1 MVILMN
7 IEPKYSKFQEAFTW
21 VADAACG
28 IPKRVPVYAQLCELI
43 PGEVGQSAREVFQD
57 PELLNMGIFTVCE
70 KYGIDVPIVDLDT
83 YNIEAEAI
91 GQKISFHDDI
101 MPDIDRAHPL
111 IQEEGDLRKI
121 VTPDFDKAGR
131 CPFVVEAYTV
141 YERLIG
147 VKASLAFCAPFS
159 LAANIRG
166 IETLIMDMCL
176 KPEFAHDLMTRV
188 TEELLIPWLEYLKGK
203 FPQAP
208 AIVGADALASL
219 PIVNINLMNEFIA
232 PYVER
237 LREACGPTVC
247 VPNWTGERYAKNPE
261 EVMDIRLRVNPVF
274 VEGQDPDVEALGPEF
289 YKAYAEK
296 HDLSLLLG
304 VGAVFLRT
312 STPEEIFNRVKY
324 YVEVGGKKGRLLF
337 YLCNIEPGTPRE
349 NIKAAVD
356 AVHKYGTY
364 ERCNNTCEK

>member
-1 MVILMN
+1 MN
-7 IEPKYSKFQEAFTW
+7 STPKYYKFQEAFKW
-21 VADAACG
+21 AADTAHG
-28 IPKRVPVYAQLCELI
+28 IPKRVPIYAQTCELI
-43 PGEVGQSAREVFQD
+43 PEEMGKSAREVFRD
-57 PELLNMGIFTVCE
+57 PELLNIGTFAVCE
-70 KYGIDVPIVDLDT
+70 KYGIDIPIMEFDT

-91 GQKISFHDDI
+91 GQKINFYDDI
-101 MPDIDRAHPL
+101 MPDIDRTQPL
-111 IQEEGDLRKI
+111 IREESDIRKI
-121 VTPDFDKAGR
+121 ITPDFDKAGR
-131 CPFVVEAYTV
+131 CPFVIDVFTLFEKFV
-141 YERLIG
+141 G

-166 IETLIMDMCL
+166 IEPLIMDMCL
-176 KPEFAHDLMTRV
+176 KPAFAHELMSRV

-219 PIVNINLMNEFIA
+219 PIVNIKFMDEFIA

-261 EVMDIRLRVNPVF
+261 EVMDIRLRVNPGF

-296 HDLSLLLG
+296 HDLPLLLG

-312 STPEEIFNRVKY
+312 STPEEVFNRVKH
-324 YVEVGGKKGRLLF
+324 YVKVGGKNGRFRF
-337 YLCNIEPGTPRE
+337 YLCNLEPATPIE
-349 NIKAAVD
+349 NIKAAVA
-356 AVHKYGTY
+356 AVHKYGT
-364 ERCNNTCEK
+364 CEK

>member
-1 MVILMN
+1 MN
-7 IEPKYSKFQEAFTW
+7 LESKYYHFQKGFQR
-21 VADAACG
+21 VADAATG
-28 IPKRVPVYAQLCELI
+28 TPDRVPVYAQICELLPLEMNI
-43 PGEVGQSAREVFQD
+43 SAREIFRNAD
-57 PELLNMGIFTVCE
+57 LLAVGILDVCA
-70 KYGIDVPIVDLDT
+70 KYGIDVPTVDFDC

-91 GQKISFHDDI
+91 GQKIIFHDDI
-101 MPDIDRAHPL
+101 MPDIDRAYPL
-111 IQEEGDLRKI
+111 IKEESDIGKI

-131 CPFVVEAYTV
+131 CSFVIDAYTV
-141 YERLIG
+141 FEKLTK
-147 VKASLAFCAPFS
+147 VKASMTFCAPFS

-176 KPEFAHDLMTRV
+176 RPEFAHELMSKV

-203 FPQAP
+203 FPQTP
-208 AIVGADALASL
+208 AIVGSDALASL
-219 PIVNINLMNEFIA
+219 PIVNIKLMDEFIA

-237 LREACGPTVC
+237 LREACGPRVC

-261 EVMDIRLRVNPVF
+261 EVMDIRLRVNPGF

-289 YKAYAEK
+289 YKAYAQK
-296 HDLSLLLG
+296 HDLPLLLG

-312 STPEEIFNRVKY
+312 STPEEIFNRVKH
-324 YVEVGGKKGRLLF
+324 YVKVGGENGHLWF
-337 YLCNIEPGTPRE
+337 YLCNIEPGTPME

-364 ERCNNTCEK
+364 EK

>member
-1 MVILMN
+1 MN
-7 IEPKYSKFQEAFTW
+7 SKQKYYKFQEGFKLA
-21 VADAACG
+21 ADAAHG
-28 IPKRVPVYAQLCELI
+28 IPKRVPISAQLCELI
-43 PGEVGQSAREVFQD
+43 PAETGKSAREVFQD
-57 PELLNMGIFTVCE
+57 PELFNDGTFTLCE
-70 KYGIDVPIVDLDT
+70 KYGFDVPVLDFDA

-91 GQKISFHDDI
+91 GQKITFHDNI

-111 IQEEGDLRKI
+111 IQSESDIRKI

-131 CPFVVEAYTV
+131 CPFVADVYTIFEKLV
-141 YERLIG
+141 G
-147 VKASLAFCAPFS
+147 VKASLQFCAPFS

-176 KPEFAHDLMTRV
+176 KPAFAHELMTKV
-188 TEELLIPWLEYLKGK
+188 TEELLIPWIEYLKGK

-208 AIVGADALASL
+208 VFAGQDAMASL
-219 PIVNINLMNEFIA
+219 PIVNLKIMNEFIA
-232 PYVER
+232 PYIER

-261 EVMDIRLRVNPVF
+261 EVMDIRLRVNPRF

-289 YKAYAEK
+289 YKTYAEK
-296 HDLSLLLG
+296 HDLPLLLG

-312 STPEEIFNRVKY
+312 GIPEEIFNRVKH
-324 YVEVGGKKGRLLF
+324 YVKVGGKNGRLWF
-337 YLCNIEPGTPRE
+337 YLCNIEPGTPMA
-349 NIKAAVD
+349 NIKAVVE

-364 ERCNNTCEK
+364 EQ

>member
-1 MVILMN
+1 MSN
-7 IEPKYSKFQEAFTW
+7 KEKYFKFQEAFKW
-21 VADAACG
+21 VEDASHG
-28 IPKRVPVYAQLCELI
+28 MPKRVPIYAQLCELI
-43 PGEVGQSAREVFQD
+43 PGEMGKSAREVFQD
-57 PELLNMGIFTVCE
+57 PELLNIGTFTVCE
-70 KYGIDVPIVDLDT
+70 KYGVDVPSVDFDC

-101 MPDIDRAHPL
+101 MPDIDRTHPL
-111 IQEEGDLRKI
+111 IQEESDIRKI

-131 CPFVVEAYTV
+131 CSFVVDVYTV
-141 YERLIG
+141 FERFTG
-147 VKASLAFCAPFS
+147 VKASLAFCAPFT

-166 IETLIMDMCL
+166 IETLVMDMCL
-176 KPEFAHDLMTRV
+176 KPKFAHELMTKV

-208 AIVGADALASL
+208 ALVGADALASL
-219 PIVNINLMNEFIA
+219 PIVNIKLMNEFIA
-232 PYVER
+232 PYVDR

-261 EVMDIRLRVNPVF
+261 EMMDIRLRVNPGF

-296 HDLSLLLG
+296 HDVPLLLG

-312 STPEEIFNRVKY
+312 STPEEIFNRVKH
-324 YVEVGGKKGRLLF
+324 YVEVGGKNGRLWF
-337 YLCNIEPGTPRE
+337 YLCNIEPATPME

-364 ERCNNTCEK
+364 EK